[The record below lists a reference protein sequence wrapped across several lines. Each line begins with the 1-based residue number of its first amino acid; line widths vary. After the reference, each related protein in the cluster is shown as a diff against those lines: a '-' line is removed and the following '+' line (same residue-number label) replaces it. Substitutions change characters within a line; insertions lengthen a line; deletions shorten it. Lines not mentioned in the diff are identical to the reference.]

1 MAAEVDVEA
10 IEIRLLLEAI
20 HARYGFDLR
29 EYAQSPMRRRV
40 RAALA
45 RSGLSNLGA
54 LQHRVLTEPAAFA
67 EVLDDLT
74 VRVTEMFRDP
84 SFYRC
89 VRERVLPILR
99 TYPHLKIW
107 HGGCASGEEAY
118 ATAILLSEEGLYER
132 SQIYATDLNPGAL
145 ELAHQGVYAADRFE
159 VFAEN
164 HARCGGSAPLSS
176 YGTLAYGQFAVHGW
190 LKKNILFFQHDL
202 VSDHVFG
209 EMHVIFCR
217 NVFIYFDSAL
227 RKRVLDK
234 FAQSL
239 CPGGF
244 LCLGAG
250 ERLPN
255 GYLTANASGAVLFSE
270 FARDERIY
278 RYEG

>member
-1 MAAEVDVEA
+1 MAAEVDVEG

-29 EYAQSPMRRRV
+29 EYAHSSMRRRV

-45 RSGLSNLGA
+45 RSGLADLGA
-54 LQHRVLTEPAAFA
+54 LQHRVLTDADAFA
-67 EVLDDLT
+67 AVLDDLT

-84 SFYRC
+84 SFYRS

-118 ATAILLSEEGLYER
+118 ATAILLTEEGLYER

-145 ELAHQGVYAADRFE
+145 EHARQGVYSAERFE
-159 VFAEN
+159 LFAEN
-164 HARCGGSAPLSS
+164 HARCGGSSPLAT
-176 YGTLAYGQFAVHGW
+176 YGTLAYGQFA
-190 LKKNILFFQHDL
+190 LNESLRKNILFFQHDL

-217 NVFIYFDSAL
+217 NVFIYFDVGL
-227 RKRVLDK
+227 RKRVVDK

-244 LCLGAG
+244 LCLGSG
-250 ERLPN
+250 ERLP
-255 GYLTANASGAVLFSE
+255 GSGSSPFAE
-270 FARDERIY
+270 FAREERIY

>member
-1 MAAEVDVEA
+1 MATEADVEA
-10 IEIRLLLEAI
+10 IEIHLLLEAI

-29 EYAQSPMRRRV
+29 EYAPSSMRRRV

-45 RSGLSNLGA
+45 RSGLEHLGA
-54 LQHRVLTEPAAFA
+54 LQHHILSDAAAFA
-67 EVLDDLT
+67 GVLDDLT

-84 SFYRC
+84 SFYRG

-132 SQIYATDLNPGAL
+132 AQIYATDLNPGAL
-145 ELAHQGVYAADRFE
+145 EHARQGVYAADRFE
-159 VFAEN
+159 LFAEN
-164 HARCGGSAPLSS
+164 HARCGGNTPLSS
-176 YGTLAYGQFAVHGW
+176 YGTLAYGQFAMHES

-217 NVFIYFDSAL
+217 NVFIYFDVEL
-227 RKRVLDK
+227 RKRVVDK
-234 FAQSL
+234 FTHSL
-239 CPGGF
+239 YPGGF
-244 LCLGAG
+244 LCLGSG
-250 ERLPN
+250 ERLPSS
-255 GYLTANASGAVLFSE
+255 AAFPFSE
-270 FARDERIY
+270 FAREERIY

>member
-1 MAAEVDVEA
+1 MTPADVEA
-10 IEIRLLLEAI
+10 LEIRLLLEAI

-29 EYAQSPMRRRV
+29 EYAPSSLRRRV

-45 RSGLSNLGA
+45 RSGLEHLGA
-54 LQHRVLTEPAAFA
+54 LQHRILTDPGAFA

-84 SFYRC
+84 GFFRC
-89 VRERVLPILR
+89 VRERLVPILR

-118 ATAILLSEEGLYER
+118 ATAVLLREEGLYER
-132 SQIYATDLNPGAL
+132 SQIYATDLNPSAL
-145 ELAHQGVYAADRFE
+145 EHARQGVYAADRFE
-159 VFAEN
+159 LFAEN
-164 HARCGGSAPLSS
+164 HARGGGTAPLAA
-176 YGTLAYGQFAVHGW
+176 YGTLAYGQFAVHEA

-217 NVFIYFDSAL
+217 NVFIYFDATL
-227 RKRVLDK
+227 RKRVIEK

-239 CPGGF
+239 YPGGF
-244 LCLGAG
+244 LCLGSG
-250 ERLPN
+250 ERLPSC
-255 GYLTANASGAVLFSE
+255 YLNSARSSGLPFSE
-270 FARDERIY
+270 FSREERIY
-278 RYEG
+278 RYDG